1 MAHVFFRD
9 FFPPKSED
17 QIPPEQTKYNRNY
30 LVLEIA
36 NNWPFVRWLMDR
48 HRNQEL
54 KSVDLMEKDW
64 FNFII
69 NNNINVEKYGSNSD
83 EFINEYIEK

>member
-1 MAHVFFRD
+1 MAQHVFFRE
-9 FFPPKSED
+9 FG
-17 QIPPEQTKYNRNY
+17 IPAREEILPEQSKYLKNC

-83 EFINEYIEK
+83 QFINEYIEK